1 MAYLRETKMR
11 SNWTTMLPCVALCFL
26 AGPVTAQS
34 QQDVP
39 ASGVIIKSVEA
50 IGYQVGGGATKVD
63 LMGTQLMSQAS
74 GAAKVEAKSG
84 ATNVEVSIK
93 GLVQPTTLGTEFM
106 TYVLW
111 AVSSEGRTSNLGQ
124 IFVNK
129 AREGKLSASTQMQT
143 FSLFVTAEPYFA
155 VRQPSEM
162 VVLKNEIRKGTKG
175 KVFTVSNYP
184 LMKRSQYQKMEN
196 PLALT
201 LDLQNVPLDVYEA
214 RNAVEIAK
222 SRGADKYAPELF
234 SKAASSLATTEN
246 SLRSKADKKVVIS
259 TARQTAQFAEDA
271 RALAVQRQQEERIA
285 NEREAAAAQAK
296 AEAEA
301 KAAAEAAEAKRQA
314 DEEAQRQAELAAA
327 KEDVLKAKEEAARAD
342 AERTRTEA
350 ADLRTHLLAQL
361 NSVLQTVD
369 TSRGL
374 VVTMADV
381 LFASGKYE
389 LSQDANLKLAR
400 LSGVILAHP
409 GLKLRIEGYTDS
421 TGSEDFNLKLSGQR
435 ANAVQ
440 TFLVGQGLKPD
451 DVTSSGEGQANPVA
465 GNDTAAGRQQ
475 NRRVE
480 IIVSGEAIGTKIG

>member
-1 MAYLRETKMR
+1 MGYKRM
-11 SNWTTMLPCVALCFL
+11 VALPVIGLCF
-26 AGPVTAQS
+26 AAVAPTAQPD
-34 QQDVP
+34 QDVP
-39 ASGVIIKSVEA
+39 ASTVIIKTVQA
-50 IGYQVGGGATKVD
+50 IGYQVGGGGTKVD
-63 LMGTQLMSQAS
+63 LKSTDLMSQAS
-74 GAAKVEAKSG
+74 GEAKVTAKSG
-84 ATNVEVSIK
+84 ATDVDVSIK
-93 GLVQPTTLGTEFM
+93 GLLQPTTLGTEFM

-124 IFVNK
+124 VFVNK
-129 AREGKLSASTQMQT
+129 DGEGKLSATTQMQT

-162 VVLKNEIRKGTKG
+162 VIMKNEIRKNTKG
-175 KVFTVSNYP
+175 KVFIINNYP
-184 LMKRSQYQKMEN
+184 LMKRSQYEKVGN

-222 SRGADKYAPELF
+222 SRAADKYAPEIF
-234 SKAASSLATTEN
+234 SKAQSSLAMTEN
-246 SLRSKADKKVVIS
+246 SLSTKADKKVIIS

-271 RALAVQRQQEERIA
+271 RALSVQRQQEERIT
-285 NEREAAAAQAK
+285 NEREAAAAKAK

-301 KAAAEAAEAKRQA
+301 KAADEAAEAKRA
-314 DEEAQRQAELAAA
+314 TDAEAQRQAELAAA
-327 KEDVLKAKEEAARAD
+327 KEDALRAKEQAARAD
-342 AERTRTEA
+342 AERTRKEA
-350 ADLRTHLLAQL
+350 ADLRAQLLAQL

-369 TSRGL
+369 TPRGL
-374 VVTMADV
+374 VVTMADI

-421 TGSEDFNLKLSGQR
+421 TGTEDFNLKLSGQR
-435 ANAVQ
+435 ADTVR

-451 DVTSSGEGQANPVA
+451 DVTSAGMGQADPVA
-465 GNDTAAGRQQ
+465 SNDTPAGRQQ

-480 IIVSGEAIGTKIG
+480 IIVSGEAIGTKIGP